1 MRPTQPIY
9 SRAGRA
15 RILTDVLVV
24 AVFLF
29 FFAVATLATGVAGLT
44 GRLPRNRWVGVRT
57 EQTVDDD
64 RAFALANRV
73 AAPTIIAAGA
83 LLAIGATVALLVDG
97 VFAWLAIGA
106 SLIVAVV
113 TAGAGASLGA
123 RAAAATANVTTGAC
137 GHACGSCT
145 LADGC
150 EQA

>member
-1 MRPTQPIY
+1 M
-9 SRAGRA
+9 
-15 RILTDVLVV
+15 TDVLVV

-29 FFAVATLATGVAGLT
+29 VFAVATLATGVAGLT

-57 EQTVDDD
+57 EQTVGDD

-73 AAPTIIAAGA
+73 AAPTTIAAGA
-83 LLAIGATVALLVDG
+83 LLAIGGTVALLFDG
-97 VFAWLAIGA
+97 VFALLAIGA

-123 RAAAATANVTTGAC
+123 RAAAATASVGTGAC

-145 LADGC
+145 LAGGC